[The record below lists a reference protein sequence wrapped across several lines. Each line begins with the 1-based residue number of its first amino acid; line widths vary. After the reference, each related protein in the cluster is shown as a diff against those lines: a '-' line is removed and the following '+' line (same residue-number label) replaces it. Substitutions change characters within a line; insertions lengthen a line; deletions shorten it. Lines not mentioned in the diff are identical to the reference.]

1 MGVSSTVKKIMQEY
15 DGKLRLVMK
24 EVPYR
29 QRQYSVNAA
38 LAALAA
44 GDQGKYW
51 EMHDL
56 LFERWP
62 QFDQESLVR
71 NAKELGLDLERFRQS
86 MSSKKHADDIE
97 RNFKLAE
104 ELHVF
109 MTPTFFINGK
119 KYDGD
124 LSYREFRKIIEEEL
138 SHAKP

>member
-1 MGVSSTVKKIMQEY
+1 MGVSSTVKKITNEY
-15 DGKLRLVMK
+15 GGKIRLVIK
-24 EVPYR
+24 EVPYGR
-29 QRQYSVNAA
+29 RQYSVDAA
-38 LAALAA
+38 LAAQAA

-62 QFDQESLVR
+62 EFDQESMIR
-71 NAKELGLDLERFRQS
+71 NARELGLDLERFKQS
-86 MSSKKHADDIE
+86 MNSKKHADAFE

-124 LSYREFRKIIEEEL
+124 LTYREFKKIIEEEL
-138 SHAKP
+138 TTVKP

>member
-1 MGVSSTVKKIMQEY
+1 MGVSSTVKKITNEY
-15 DGKLRLVMK
+15 NGKLRLIIK

-62 QFDQESLVR
+62 QFDRESLIR
-71 NAKELGLDLERFRQS
+71 NAKELGLDLERFKQS
-86 MSSKKHADDIE
+86 MEGKKHADALE

-119 KYDGD
+119 KYNGD
-124 LSYREFRKIIEEEL
+124 LTYGEFKKIIEEEL

>member
-1 MGVSSTVKKIMQEY
+1 MAVSSTVKKITQEY
-15 DGKLRLVMK
+15 DGKLRLVIK

-51 EMHDL
+51 GMHDL
-56 LFERWP
+56 LFERWQ
-62 QFDQESLVR
+62 QFGEESLMI
-71 NAKELGLDLERFRQS
+71 NAREIGLDLERFKQS
-86 MSSKKHADDIE
+86 MNSKKHADDIE

-104 ELHVF
+104 ERHVF

-119 KYDGD
+119 KYDGE
-124 LSYREFRKIIEEEL
+124 LTYREFKKIIEEEL
-138 SHAKP
+138 KNAKK